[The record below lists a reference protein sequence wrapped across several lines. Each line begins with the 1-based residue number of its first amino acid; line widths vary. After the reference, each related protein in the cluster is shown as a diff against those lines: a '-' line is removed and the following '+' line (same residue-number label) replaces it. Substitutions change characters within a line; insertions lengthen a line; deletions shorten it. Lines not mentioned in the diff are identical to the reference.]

1 MAFSSARDVSWA
13 GWETTG
19 NAYKARL
26 ATPLT
31 VYELRLTAL
40 PGPSR
45 DDLANRLWE
54 ELGAAWVSTDQHEL
68 VAGFADDALAQQAAD
83 ATGGQLAAVDEQDL
97 SYLDAWRD
105 WARPAQAGRLMVR
118 PPWVAATPPGS
129 TPDLVEV
136 VIDPG
141 HAFGHGGHPSTRLVL
156 EALSAR
162 LRPGQRV
169 LDVGCGSGVLSV
181 AAAALGAGS
190 VTAIDIDP
198 VAVSVTSANAQLN
211 GVADRITASD
221 RPAAAV
227 LGRFDV
233 VLANIGVVVLREL
246 TPVLFERVEPRG
258 WLALSGLLEHQW
270 EEVGALVKG
279 QSQTVLR
286 EDGWTALVIER
297 PPSS

>member
-1 MAFSSARDVSWA
+1 V
-13 GWETTG
+13 
-19 NAYKARL
+19 L
-26 ATPLT
+26 
-31 VYELRLTAL
+31 ELRLFAL

-45 DDLANRLWE
+45 DRLADRLWE
-54 ELGAAWVSTDQHEL
+54 ELGAAWVSADQHEL
-68 VAGFADDALAQQAAD
+68 VAGFAEDALAQRAAD
-83 ATGGQLAAVDEQDL
+83 ATGGRLAAVDEHDL
-97 SYLDAWRD
+97 SYLDAWRE
-105 WARPAQAGRLMVR
+105 WARPAQAGRLLIR
-118 PPWVAATPPGS
+118 PPWVAAS
-129 TPDLVEV
+129 TVGPRPELVEV

-162 LRPGQRV
+162 LRPGQSV

-221 RPAAAV
+221 RSVAAV
-227 LGRFDV
+227 PGRFDV

-246 TPVLFERVEPRG
+246 APFLVERVKPGG

-270 EEVGALVKG
+270 EEVAAEVKG
-279 QSQTVLR
+279 RIEGVLR
-286 EDGWTALVIER
+286 EDGWTAVVIER
-297 PPSS
+297 PSSR

>member
-1 MAFSSARDVSWA
+1 MSSGRDVFWA

-19 NAYKARL
+19 NARKARL

-31 VYELRLTAL
+31 VLELRLSCL

-45 DDLANRLWE
+45 DRLADRLWE

-68 VAGFADDALAQQAAD
+68 VAGFAEDALAQRAAD
-83 ATGGQLAAVDEQDL
+83 ATGGRLAAVDEHDL
-97 SYLDAWRD
+97 SYLDAWRE
-105 WARPAQAGRLMVR
+105 WARPAQAGRLLIR
-118 PPWVAATPPGS
+118 PPWVAASTVGPG
-129 TPDLVEV
+129 PEIVEV

-162 LRPGQRV
+162 LRPGQSV

-221 RPAAAV
+221 RPVAAV
-227 LGRFDV
+227 PGRFDV

-246 TPVLFERVEPRG
+246 TPFLVERLKPGG

-270 EEVGALVKG
+270 EEVAPQVKG
-279 QSQTVLR
+279 RIEGVLR
-286 EDGWTALVIER
+286 EEGWTAVVIER
-297 PPSS
+297 PSSL